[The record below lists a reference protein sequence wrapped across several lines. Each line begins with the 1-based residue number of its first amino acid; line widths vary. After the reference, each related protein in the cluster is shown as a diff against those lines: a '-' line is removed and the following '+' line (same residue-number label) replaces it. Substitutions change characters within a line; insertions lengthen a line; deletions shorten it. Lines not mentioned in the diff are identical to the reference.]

1 MKTLDGRNIIVTGAN
16 RGIGKAVISLATQK
30 GANIWACVRKI
41 DDEIVASM
49 KELEREHNIWIELVE
64 LDLENEQSI
73 KEAAKCILSSKRP
86 IYGLVNNAGI
96 PHTGTILMTDIKDM
110 KHVMD
115 INYFS
120 QMQLIQFIARGMIK
134 RKEGVIVN
142 VASYCGIEPGE
153 GYIAY
158 GASKAAMIWAT
169 KSIARELGRYSIR
182 VNGVAPGFID
192 TRMGV
197 EYNSETLLEN
207 NIQKTVMNRLGNATE
222 IASVICFLLS
232 DDSSFIT
239 GQIVSADGGRVY

>member
-1 MKTLDGRNIIVTGAN
+1 MKALVGKNIVVTGAN
-16 RGIGKAVISLATQK
+16 RGIGKAVISMVAQK

-41 DDEIVASM
+41 DNSIVKTM
-49 KELEREHNIWIELVE
+49 KEIEREYDIWIELVE
-64 LDLENEQSI
+64 LDLENENSI
-73 KEAAKCILSSKRP
+73 KEAAKCILSSKKP
-86 IYGLVNNAGI
+86 VYGLVNNAGI
-96 PHTGTILMTDIKDM
+96 PHSGTILMTDIKEM

-115 INYFS
+115 VNYFS
-120 QMQLIQFIARGMIK
+120 QMQLIQYIARGMIK
-134 RKEGVIVN
+134 RKKGVIIN

-197 EYNSETLLEN
+197 EYNSEKLLES
-207 NIQKTVMNRLGNATE
+207 NIQKTVMQRLGNANE

-232 DDSSFIT
+232 DEASFIT